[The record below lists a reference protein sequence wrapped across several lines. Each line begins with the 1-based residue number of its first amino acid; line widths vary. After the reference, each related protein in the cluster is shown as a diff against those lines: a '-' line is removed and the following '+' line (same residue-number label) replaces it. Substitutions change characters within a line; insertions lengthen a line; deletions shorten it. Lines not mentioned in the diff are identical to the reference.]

1 LNTARTSSGALNQQ
15 ADIYAESWEAARD
28 RVQTA
33 AEDIYQ
39 DLLDEDFFITALNGF
54 EKLLNAVDG
63 LVDGLGGMPGVLIT
77 LGSIVTNVFGNEI
90 S

>member
-77 LGSIVTNVFGNEI
+77 LGSIVTNVFGKEI